1 MDESTREG
9 LYEVLSTAAAGEK
22 KKFEGTNWQENWGL
36 LMVEGNEGVLRILL
50 SFWVGNW
57 ESREGVMAS

>member
-22 KKFEGTNWQENWGL
+22 KSLK
-36 LMVEGNEGVLRILL
+36 VEIGKKIG
-50 SFWVGNW
+50 GC
-57 ESREGVMAS
+57 